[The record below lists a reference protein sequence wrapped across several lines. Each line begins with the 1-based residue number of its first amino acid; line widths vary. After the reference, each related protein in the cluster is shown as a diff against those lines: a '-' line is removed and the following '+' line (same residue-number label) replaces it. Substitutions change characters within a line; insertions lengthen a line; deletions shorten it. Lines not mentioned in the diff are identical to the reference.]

1 MTDTIWPEA
10 DLDPVRRL
18 RVMAAVIPGAVY
30 AEDVLPL
37 SFDEVWA
44 VAADLEN
51 EFPRLLTDVRT
62 MRITRADGE
71 RLEALARGRFGQR
84 ARFDVVLRPG
94 WCWMQSRFLLG
105 GMAAAAE
112 ADRTRFAFMGT
123 LRVPGARLL
132 HPLSHALGASP
143 GSRVI
148 HRMARRASA
157 RAQEPQ

>member
-1 MTDTIWPEA
+1 MTGMTWPEA

-18 RVMAAVIPGAVY
+18 RVMAAAVPGAVY
-30 AEDVLPL
+30 AEDVLPVP
-37 SFDEVWA
+37 FDEVWA

-62 MRITRADGE
+62 MRVTRADGE
-71 RLEALARGRFGQR
+71 RREALARGRFGQR

-94 WCWMQSRFLLG
+94 WCWMQSRFLVG
-105 GMAAAAE
+105 GMAAVAE
-112 ADRTRFAFMGT
+112 ADRTRFAFMGA

-143 GSRVI
+143 GSGVI
-148 HRMARRASA
+148 SRLERRAAA
-157 RAQEPQ
+157 RTRQ